1 MVVAE
6 ALELATVCLTGAP
19 DVAHWV
25 LAVSRGR
32 HPVDDVVLGLVLQAA
47 VMVESLRPGAVQDV
61 VLEQVL
67 VDSDNGSDTIR
78 SEDYLAGRDVTVEEL
93 RAAVVGPAIPQQV
106 VIHSR
111 YQVIYYGRY
120 QGDIR
125 ADIKDIRKK
134 LRRYIDAKR

>member
-1 MVVAE
+1 ME
-6 ALELATVCLTGAP
+6 ESPGA
-19 DVAHWV
+19 
-25 LAVSRGR
+25 
-32 HPVDDVVLGLVLQAA
+32 
-47 VMVESLRPGAVQDV
+47 GAVQDV

-111 YQVIYYGRY
+111 YQVIM
-120 QGDIR
+120 
-125 ADIKDIRKK
+125 ADIKDISGRIS
-134 LRRYIDAKR
+134 RIS